1 MCLSAWGNRPVLL
14 DGAMMQ
20 APGKSA
26 FAGKF
31 IQWKRGN
38 IMSVQFEEHRKIFK
52 LDTTHTTYMMG
63 VTREGYLGHLYY
75 GDRVEHFCGDEALR
89 LAEYPG
95 PAAREREK
103 QAFLS
108 VFPFEYPTGG
118 VGDYRESCLDVRNAK
133 GQSGCELWFDSY
145 EIMEGKPGLEGL
157 PASFGSKEEVTT
169 LKVVMKDP
177 VLKLV
182 VDLFYSVFETED
194 VITRSVILRNEG
206 GEPLTVDRVL
216 STALDMDD
224 QGYEMLT
231 LNGAWGRE
239 RHIQRRKIG
248 YGKQSVGSIRGVS
261 SPQDHPF
268 FALLSPSA
276 DQKHGDVYAMDF
288 VYSGNFLAETHKEHM
303 GNVRMVMGIH
313 PEGFSWILE
322 PGVAFTAP
330 EVAMTFSSQ
339 GLGKMTRSYHDFFR
353 RHLIRSPYQD
363 RDRPILINN
372 WEGTYF
378 HFDADKLLGIAKD
391 AAACGIEMFVMDD
404 GWFGKRDDDNC
415 ALGDWVVNEEKLSG
429 GLKKLVDGVKA
440 LGMKFGIWFEPE
452 MISEDSDL
460 YRAHPD
466 YAIQIPGRRPT
477 LARNQLVLDFSRKEV
492 RDTVYEMVYR
502 VLKSADID
510 YVKWDM
516 NRYLADLGS
525 VSLDAEHQGELLHR
539 YVLGLYEMQ
548 QRLLDDFPELLLEN
562 CSSGGARF
570 DAGMLYYSPQIWTSD
585 DTDAI
590 ERLRI
595 QEGTELVYPM
605 STMGA
610 HVSKC
615 PNEQVGRNTPFETRA
630 NVALAGTFGYEL
642 NIAELPEEDRKR
654 IPGQVARY
662 HRFHSLIANGDYY
675 RIHSWC
681 EEEPWDCWE
690 NAEKDGSRALL
701 TYVQVLGRPYT
712 LSRNVKLEGLDAEAQ
727 YSVSKIQDGEETPV
741 EGTFYGDVLMK
752 YGLWM
757 PVLGDYQSCLF
768 AIERIADGK

>member
-1 MCLSAWGNRPVLL
+1 M
-14 DGAMMQ
+14 
-20 APGKSA
+20 
-26 FAGKF
+26 
-31 IQWKRGN
+31 
-38 IMSVQFEEHRKIFK
+38 
-52 LDTTHTTYMMG
+52 
-63 VTREGYLGHLYY
+63 
-75 GDRVEHFCGDEALR
+75 
-89 LAEYPG
+89 
-95 PAAREREK
+95 
-103 QAFLS
+103 
-108 VFPFEYPTGG
+108 
-118 VGDYRESCLDVRNAK
+118 
-133 GQSGCELWFDSY
+133 
-145 EIMEGKPGLEGL
+145 
-157 PASFGSKEEVTT
+157 
-169 LKVVMKDP
+169 
-177 VLKLV
+177 
-182 VDLFYSVFETED
+182 
-194 VITRSVILRNEG
+194 
-206 GEPLTVDRVL
+206 
-216 STALDMDD
+216 
-224 QGYEMLT
+224 
-231 LNGAWGRE
+231 
-239 RHIQRRKIG
+239 
-248 YGKQSVGSIRGVS
+248 
-261 SPQDHPF
+261 
-268 FALLSPSA
+268 
-276 DQKHGDVYAMDF
+276 
-288 VYSGNFLAETHKEHM
+288 
-303 GNVRMVMGIH
+303 
-313 PEGFSWILE
+313 
-322 PGVAFTAP
+322 
-330 EVAMTFSSQ
+330 
-339 GLGKMTRSYHDFFR
+339 
-353 RHLIRSPYQD
+353 
-363 RDRPILINN
+363 
-372 WEGTYF
+372 
-378 HFDADKLLGIAKD
+378 
-391 AAACGIEMFVMDD
+391 
-404 GWFGKRDDDNC
+404 
-415 ALGDWVVNEEKLSG
+415 VNEEKLSG